1 MKTLVKAR
9 MPKEDLALIELPLK
23 APPPGVAPLCPKP
36 DWPKTPLKAEMPLR
50 VLTVGIGDRDPP
62 EAIADWVREHKSVTK
77 TDGTKAI
84 HWEADLAQPQGR
96 SGGPMLDTQGRV
108 IGICTGKMNGKGYY
122 LAIDEIFYLLEKGG
136 YRFLL
141 K

>member
-1 MKTLVKAR
+1 MAQVVRR
-9 MPKEDLALIELPLK
+9 MLPLARVPRRVARPQSQRTRGTHQGK
-23 APPPGVAPLCPKP
+23 DSLLPIGVKDRLQRFG
-36 DWPKTPLKAEMPLR
+36 LR
-50 VLTVGIGDRDPP
+50 V
-62 EAIADWVREHKSVTK
+62 
-77 TDGTKAI
+77 DGAKAI

-96 SGGPMLDTQGRV
+96 SVVPMLDTQGRV

>member
-1 MKTLVKAR
+1 
-9 MPKEDLALIELPLK
+9 
-23 APPPGVAPLCPKP
+23 
-36 DWPKTPLKAEMPLR
+36 MPLR

-62 EAIADWVREHKSVTK
+62 EAIADWVRDHKLVTK
-77 TDGTKAI
+77 IDGAKAI

-108 IGICTGKMNGKGYY
+108 LGICTGKMNGKGYY

-136 YRFLL
+136 YRFLV